1 MGTFCT
7 YVCRHYKIIVS
18 VPRTFYKRYLHC
30 AQIGNNSLSR
40 LWTNCWMSS
49 PNLRNF
55 KGKFEELQIGASRLH
70 PVQVSRIIPSIR
82 GGESK
87 PCAVEGMRN

>member
-1 MGTFCT
+1 
-7 YVCRHYKIIVS
+7 
-18 VPRTFYKRYLHC
+18 
-30 AQIGNNSLSR
+30 
-40 LWTNCWMSS
+40 MSS